1 MRPRAGRPREGRS
14 PSNAPT
20 REGIGTSERLPP
32 RAPPG
37 QRSRPNPGSSGSS
50 LPPARFESAERE
62 EEREG
67 DEVQVVHDVL
77 RVEHALGEVVVVLED
92 REVLEHLA
100 PRAARVV
107 RAPPDDPEHQENAE
121 RRDRGDDLVLGQRRG
136 EEAHRDERATH
147 EEEPEVARRHRSP
160 LEPCKGDDDPRVEER
175 EREHERVERERGEVL
190 PSQHGAVAHRVR
202 EQELDRARAPP
213 FGDEPHRHQRHQQ
226 KEDDADIREQRPH
239 HADGHVHLAGHRRV
253 HDRLYGREREVRKD
267 AGEEVACDQRED
279 RRDHVRDRR
288 REVEPHLLLEDR
300 PDPHA
305 PGSSA
310 ACSPATIR
318 MKTSSSVVP
327 TRLSSSRPHRC
338 CAASS
343 KISRRTSRPRA
354 DSTRY
359 FPPPSVTARPWTATT
374 PAIVRIRSSTAAGGA
389 AISTSTRAV
398 GKNWSTS
405 VSIGP
410 CATIDPLLM
419 ITTPS
424 HTTDTSGRMCV
435 ERITV

>member
-136 EEAHRDERATH
+136 EEAHRDERAAH

-160 LEPCKGDDDPRVEER
+160 LEPCEGDDDPRVEER
-175 EREHERVERERGEVL
+175 EREHEEGED
-190 PSQHGAVAHRVR
+190 AV
-202 EQELDRARAPP
+202 
-213 FGDEPHRHQRHQQ
+213 
-226 KEDDADIREQRPH
+226 
-239 HADGHVHLAGHRRV
+239 
-253 HDRLYGREREVRKD
+253 
-267 AGEEVACDQRED
+267 EEVAGDERKD
-279 RRDHVRDRR
+279 RHDHIGDRR
-288 REVEPHLLLEDR
+288 REVQPHLFLEDR
-300 PDPHA
+300 PHPHGRA
-305 PGSSA
+305 SSA

-327 TRLSSSRPHRC
+327 TRLSSSRLHRC
-338 CAASS
+338 WAASA
-343 KISRRTSRPRA
+343 KISPRTSRPRA
-354 DSTRY
+354 DSTTNLLT
-359 FPPPSVTARPWTATT
+359 PSVTPRPSTATT
-374 PAIVRIRSSTAAGGA
+374 PGIARIPSCTAAGGPT
-389 AISTSTRAV
+389 ISTSTRVV

-405 VSIGP
+405 VSMGP
-410 CATIDPLLM
+410 CATIDPWLM
-419 ITTPS
+419 ITTPL
-424 HTTDTSGRMCV
+424 HTMETSGRMCV
-435 ERITV
+435 ERITVCRPASDLMSERISVICFGSRPRVGSSRIRTSGSPMIAVASPTRCR